1 MRVIQKKTFISIFL
15 LSGVLSGILLALTA
29 CKQETKKWMAPGTV
43 EWDRVAVLAELSE
56 PVVSVDVHEGDVVQ
70 AGQLLLKLDTRRSE
84 AELHAAQAKL
94 LEAQSNLANALREE
108 NRAKTLKQSNTISQE
123 ALELAETTAR
133 LASAAVEGAKAD
145 LEHVQLTLQRLE
157 VRAPRAGRVDA
168 LPYRLGDQPP
178 PGAALVSMLVGDAPY
193 ARVYV
198 PEPWRA
204 SLKVGQIMQVKV
216 DGIEKPFDAMLR
228 SIRSEPGFTPYY
240 ALSGEDASRLSYR
253 AELVLEGDVAQL
265 PPGLPCHA
273 EAKDDN
279 ALPHANDSH

>member
-1 MRVIQKKTFISIFL
+1 MLCVPPVHARVHSPLVSYERATAKK
-15 LSGVLSGILLALTA
+15 LT
-29 CKQETKKWMAPGTV
+29 APGTV

-84 AELHAAQAKL
+84 AGLHAAHAKL
-94 LEAQSNLANALREE
+94 QEAQSNLANAVREE
-108 NRAKTLKQSNTISQE
+108 KRARTLKQSNTIPQE
-123 ALELAETTAR
+123 AFDRAETTVQ
-133 LASAAVEGAKAD
+133 LDSAVVESAKAD

-157 VRAPRAGRVDA
+157 VHAPRAGRVDA

-204 SLKVGQIMQVKV
+204 SLKVGQVMQVNV
-216 DGIEKPFDAMLR
+216 DGIDKPFNAVLR

-253 AELVLEGDVAQL
+253 AELVLQGNVANL

-279 ALPHANDSH
+279 VLPHANDSH

>member
-1 MRVIQKKTFISIFL
+1 MRVVQEKNFASVL
-15 LSGVLSGILLALTA
+15 LLAGMLLALAA
-29 CKQETKKWMAPGTV
+29 CKQETKLMAPGSV

-56 PVVSVDVHEGDVVQ
+56 PVVSVAVHEGDAVQ
-70 AGQLLLKLDTRRSE
+70 PGQLILKLDTRRTE
-84 AELHAAQAKL
+84 AELHAAQAKFQ
-94 LEAQSNLANALREE
+94 EAQSNLANALREE
-108 NRAKTLKQSNTISQE
+108 NRARTLKQSNTISQE

-133 LASAAVEGAKAD
+133 LASATVEGAKAD

-193 ARVYV
+193 ARVYI

-204 SLKVGQIMQVKV
+204 SLGVGQHMQVSV
-216 DGIEKPFDAMLR
+216 DGVTKPFDAVVR

-253 AELVLEGDVAQL
+253 AELVLQGNVANL

-273 EAKDDN
+273 DRSSSSS
-279 ALPHANDSH
+279 NDSH